1 MDPILDAD
9 NLMMEGDGTVKLA
22 DWGFSNLSSDLL
34 HTHCGTPYYASP
46 ELFRPEAYRG
56 PPSDVWAMGV
66 LLFYMFVGKLPF
78 RDDPIREYIKTS
90 TYRMPKDVPSDLAN
104 LIASMLRVN
113 PETRLSAAGVCQHR
127 WLTGTDASERPA
139 AASKAPLIETT
150 SNTIHA
156 DAIELMIQHLGFTED
171 EIMRSLDSNSYDQVA
186 ATYYLLRDSPKLDEY
201 RKHLLTPAG
210 AQSTPSNNQQPTIS
224 SDSDGS
230 ISLVRR
236 LSRVLGG
243 GGSSHNNNNSSSGG
257 STNGTPTPGSPS
269 SVHGSPSRRR
279 SQMAT
284 RMVNFLLS
292 PIQLST
298 RRSSVSGDSN
308 SQPGSP
314 APRATTEHASPLRRF
329 TPSPSGA
336 TVFADQQP
344 PSDVLLER
352 RRSRLSSIRSA
363 VM

>member
-1 MDPILDAD
+1 MDPTLHAD
-9 NLMMEGDGTVKLA
+9 NLMMEEDGTVKLA

-46 ELFRPEAYRG
+46 ELFRPEAYQG

-90 TYRMPKDVPSDLAN
+90 TYRMPKDVPSDLAS

-113 PETRLSAAGVCQHR
+113 PDTRLTAAAVCQHK
-127 WLTGTDASERPA
+127 WLTGTDACDRPA
-139 AASKAPLIETT
+139 AAAQAPLVGTT
-150 SNTIHA
+150 PNTIHA
-156 DAIELMIQHLGFTED
+156 DAIELMIQHLGFTEE

-210 AQSTPSNNQQPTIS
+210 AQTTQSNNQQSTIS
-224 SDSDGS
+224 SDSEGS
-230 ISLVRR
+230 MSLVRR

-243 GGSSHNNNNSSSGG
+243 GGVSSPSGG
-257 STNGTPTPGSPS
+257 SANGTPTPGSPS
-269 SVHGSPSRRR
+269 SGHGSPSRRR
-279 SQMAT
+279 SQMAA

-292 PIQLST
+292 PMQSSA
-298 RRSSVSGDSN
+298 RRTSVSSDSN

-336 TVFADQQP
+336 TVPADQP
-344 PSDVLLER
+344 PPASDVLLER
-352 RRSRLSSIRSA
+352 RRSRLSAIRSA